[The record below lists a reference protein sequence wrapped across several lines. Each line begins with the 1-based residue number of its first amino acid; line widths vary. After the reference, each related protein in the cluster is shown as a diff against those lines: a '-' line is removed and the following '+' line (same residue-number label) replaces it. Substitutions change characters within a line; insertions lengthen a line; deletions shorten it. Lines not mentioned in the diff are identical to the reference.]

1 MNGFDNLLVVLVAL
15 SVTAGFV
22 RGLLRELIAL
32 LTWLIGFLL
41 AWNYADRLEPYLGS
55 MLAQAGLRIWV
66 ARTLILVVALVAGML
81 VSGIVT
87 MFVRLSL
94 FNPLDRSL
102 GGLFGLL
109 RSFVILGLL
118 VIGVHAL
125 RLDQESWW
133 RGSILAPYAEHAANM
148 LRALVGEGKI
158 DT

>member
-1 MNGFDNLLVVLVAL
+1 
-15 SVTAGFV
+15 
-22 RGLLRELIAL
+22 
-32 LTWLIGFLL
+32 
-41 AWNYADRLEPYLGS
+41 
-55 MLAQAGLRIWV
+55 
-66 ARTLILVVALVAGML
+66 
-81 VSGIVT
+81 

-109 RSFVILGLL
+109 RSIVILGLL